1 MMAMAMMATLEM
13 MGDDGGRDWRDGHW
27 RRYMATTMEMGM
39 EMGMGMGMGM
49 TTGAAG
55 QQIGY
60 HYHWAD
66 YKQLCPQLDRSPK
79 HRANF
84 AN

>member
-1 MMAMAMMATLEM
+1 
-13 MGDDGGRDWRDGHW
+13 
-27 RRYMATTMEMGM
+27 MATTMEMGM